1 MIRIMMY
8 DDGHDQWRAACYVAA
23 DGQGELCLTG
33 PEHAHLDADAL
44 LAVGESQW
52 ADVQPT
58 RGTL

>member
-23 DGQGELCLTG
+23 DGQSVLGLTG
-33 PEHAHLDADAL
+33 PEHAHLSEDDL
-44 LAVGESQW
+44 LAEGAAQW
-52 ADVQPT
+52 ARIMPT